1 MTPRRS
7 LLPVKDVQ
15 PAEFDMEEVLRVAI
29 ATEWEGYGFYR
40 ALAKRT
46 ASQLGKAMFHRL
58 AEEEVEHVRILEE
71 VSCAFKDG
79 CVYMDYETA
88 LEYIECDADLDAVDE
103 EVACTPTAPIFK
115 RGVERAESLNDIEAL
130 RVAAENEVVA
140 VTHYRRAAE
149 TAPNEEAKE
158 FFSRMVD
165 IESGHLKLL
174 EAEADYYSANGFYF
188 DMREFSLEM

>member
-1 MTPRRS
+1 M
-7 LLPVKDVQ
+7 Q
-15 PAEFDMEEVLRVAI
+15 PAEFDMEEVLKVAI

-46 ASQLGKAMFHRL
+46 TSQLGKAMFHRL

-71 VSCAFKDG
+71 VSCAYKDS

-88 LEYIECDADLDAVDE
+88 LEYIECDVDLDAVDE

-115 RGVERAESLNDIEAL
+115 QGVERAESLNDIEAL
-130 RVAAENEVVA
+130 RVAAENEVEA
-140 VTHYRRAAE
+140 VTHYRRA
-149 TAPNEEAKE
+149 AKE

-188 DMREFSLEM
+188 DVREFSLEM

>member
-1 MTPRRS
+1 M
-7 LLPVKDVQ
+7 Q

-40 ALAKRT
+40 TLAKRT
-46 ASQLGKAMFHRL
+46 GSQVGKMMFHRL
-58 AEEEVEHVRILEE
+58 AEEEVEHVRVLEE

-79 CVYMDYETA
+79 CVYMDYDTA
-88 LEYIECDADLDAVDE
+88 LEYIDCDLDLDAVDE
-103 EVACTPTAPIFK
+103 EASCTPTAPIFK
-115 RGVERAESLNDIEAL
+115 RGVERAETLNDVDAL
-130 RVAAENEVVA
+130 RVAAEREAEA
-140 VTHYRRAAE
+140 VDYYRQAAE

-165 IESGHLKLL
+165 MEEGHQKLL
-174 EAEADYYSANGFYF
+174 EAEYDYYSANGFYF